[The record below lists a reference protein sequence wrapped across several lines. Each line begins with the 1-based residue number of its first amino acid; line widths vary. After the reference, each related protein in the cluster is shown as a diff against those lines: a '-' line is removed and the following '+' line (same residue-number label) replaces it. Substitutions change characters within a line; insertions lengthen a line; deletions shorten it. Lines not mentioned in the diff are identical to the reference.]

1 MSVDAIILAGGKGTR
16 LKSVVSDVP
25 KPMALVNKRPFISY
39 ILDQLIDFGVEDA
52 YLSVGYRHDV
62 IMSYFGNRYKTI
74 RLHYVVEDEPLGTGG
89 GIRLAC
95 ETAISDDVLILN
107 GDTFFNS
114 DIQSLISTHK
124 NSDATMTIALK
135 QMDQVN
141 RYGMVELS
149 NSVISAFTEKT
160 EELKDGLINAGMYV
174 LNRKQFLNSTESGVF
189 SMEKDY
195 MEKRVTDGV
204 VFGKELEGYFIDI
217 GIPND
222 YHLANGYFLFNGLN
236 INKSW
241 TLFLDRDG
249 VINKRLIDDYV
260 KNLQEFEWLENV
272 PQTIVRFSEIFGRVL
287 VVTNQ
292 QGIGKGLMTESDLQE
307 VHDFINDEVTSRGGR
322 IDKFYHCPD
331 LKTKVNHCRKPNPAM
346 GLQAKEDFPEIDFR
360 KSVMVGD
367 SVSDMEFGRAL
378 GMYNLFI
385 SPKSDEFDAKLTDFV
400 TTNLSDFTSI
410 LQ

>member
-1 MSVDAIILAGGKGTR
+1 MSINAIILAGGKGTR

-25 KPMALVNKRPFISY
+25 KPMALVNRRPFIAY
-39 ILDQLIDFGVEDA
+39 ILDQLIDAGVKHA

-62 IMSYFGNRYKTI
+62 ISSYFGNRYKSI
-74 RLHYVVEDEPLGTGG
+74 NLHYVIEDEPLGTGG

-95 ETAISDDVLILN
+95 EAATTEDVLVLN
-107 GDTFFNS
+107 GDTFFNT
-114 DIQSLISTHK
+114 DIHSLIDSHIKT
-124 NSDATMTIALK
+124 NATMTIALK
-135 QMDQVN
+135 HMQQVN
-141 RYGMVELS
+141 RYGMVELTDS
-149 NSVISAFTEKT
+149 MISAFTEKT

-174 LNRKQFLNSTESGVF
+174 LNRKEFIDSTQSGVF
-189 SMEKDY
+189 SMEKDF
-195 MEKRVTDGV
+195 MEKRVDDRV
-204 VFGKELEGYFIDI
+204 ICGKELAGYFIDI

-222 YHLANGYFLFNGLN
+222 YRLANGYFLFKGLN

-260 KNLQEFEWLENV
+260 KNLLEFEWLKDV
-272 PQTIVRFSEIFGRVL
+272 PECIARFSEIFGRVI

-292 QGIGKGLMTESDLQE
+292 QGIGKGLMTESDLNEIHSFIETE
-307 VHDFINDEVTSRGGR
+307 VNSRGGR
-322 IDKFYHCPD
+322 INKFYHCAD
-331 LKTKVNHCRKPNPAM
+331 LKSKPNNCRKPNPAM
-346 GLQAKEDFPEIDFR
+346 GIQAKKDFPEIDFN
-360 KSVMVGD
+360 KSIMVGD
-367 SVSDMEFGRAL
+367 SISDMEFGRAL

-385 SPKSDEFDAKLTDFV
+385 SPKPDEFDAKLTDFV